1 MIETILFILLIVL
14 VSRAVVST
22 VVLVVNSINSTPNYN
37 YELLGTF
44 IQNYNYLWDKE
55 DSYRTKIV
63 AIFEDKENN
72 SRKYEGSLIQ
82 AHEWLKS
89 WERHDITTEQLVDFL
104 KEYGAEFKKC
114 NKQKIS

>member
-1 MIETILFILLIVL
+1 MKNFLLTILFILL
-14 VSRAVVST
+14 
-22 VVLVVNSINSTPNYN
+22 VVLVFMTVISELTSAINSIPTYK

-55 DSYRTKIV
+55 DNYRTKIV

-82 AHEWLKS
+82 AHEWLRS
-89 WERHDITTEQLVDFL
+89 WERHDITTEQLINFL
-104 KEYGAEFKKC
+104 KDYGVKFKKC
-114 NKQKIS
+114 NK

>member
-14 VSRAVVST
+14 VFMT
-22 VVLVVNSINSTPNYN
+22 VISELTSAINSIPTYK

-44 IQNYNYLWDKE
+44 IQNYNYLWDKG

-82 AHEWLKS
+82 AHEWLRS
-89 WERHDITTEQLVDFL
+89 WERHDITTEQLINFL
-104 KEYGAEFKKC
+104 KDYGVKFKKC
-114 NKQKIS
+114 NK

>member
-1 MIETILFILLIVL
+1 MIETILFILLILL
-14 VSRAVVST
+14 VFMT
-22 VVLVVNSINSTPNYN
+22 VISELTSAINSIPTYK

-44 IQNYNYLWDKE
+44 IQNYNYLWDKG

-82 AHEWLKS
+82 AHEWLRS
-89 WERHDITTEQLVDFL
+89 WERHDITTEQLINFL
-104 KEYGAEFKKC
+104 KDYGVKFKKC
-114 NKQKIS
+114 NK

>member
-14 VSRAVVST
+14 VFMT
-22 VVLVVNSINSTPNYN
+22 VISELTSAINSIPTYK

-55 DSYRTKIV
+55 DNYRTKIV

-82 AHEWLKS
+82 AHEWLES
-89 WERHDITTEQLVDFL
+89 WERHDITTEQLIDFL
-104 KEYGAEFKKC
+104 KNYGVEFKK
-114 NKQKIS
+114 

>member
-14 VSRAVVST
+14 VFMT
-22 VVLVVNSINSTPNYN
+22 VISELTSAINSIPTYK

-44 IQNYNYLWDKE
+44 IQNYNYLWDNE
-55 DSYRTKIV
+55 DSGYRTNMV

-72 SRKYEGSLIQ
+72 SRKYEGSLIR

-104 KEYGAEFKKC
+104 KEYGAEFKK
-114 NKQKIS
+114 NKTK

>member
-14 VSRAVVST
+14 VFMT
-22 VVLVVNSINSTPNYN
+22 VISELTSAINSIPTYK
-37 YELLGTF
+37 YELLGTL
-44 IQNYNYLWDKE
+44 IQNYNYLWDKG

-82 AHEWLKS
+82 AHEWLRS
-89 WERHDITTEQLVDFL
+89 WERHDITTEQLINFL
-104 KEYGAEFKKC
+104 KDYGVKFKKC
-114 NKQKIS
+114 NK